1 MKKNNPFGYKVGYR
15 ENGNRLFTRHF
26 ITYTYKQARFSLRFY
41 RKYPQR
47 DRETNRPIVD
57 PFWEIKPITKKE
69 YLAGIWDELPFMR
82 LSLFFYASKKLSLRI
97 FPFVGLSSHRTNANV
112 NGPAKNYPNFS
123 CSR

>member
-15 ENGNRLFTRHF
+15 ENGNRLFNLHF

-47 DRETNRPIVD
+47 NRETNRPIID

-69 YLAGIWDELPFMR
+69 YLAGIWDELPFRR
-82 LSLFFYASKKLSLRI
+82 LRLLFRRKL
-97 FPFVGLSSHRTNANV
+97 
-112 NGPAKNYPNFS
+112 NYPYVFS
-123 CSR
+123 LSWAYRRIEQMQM